1 MEPSLVER
9 ARSGDR
15 DAFSAIAVEVSDG
28 LFAVAHR
35 VLRDFDAAADALQ
48 VALVRMWRDL
58 PSLSDPNRFE
68 AWAYR
73 VLIHACHDSIRAR
86 RPSRPHL
93 HLVGD
98 DRAIVADHAAE
109 VVARDELDHAF
120 RRLTAEQRAILVL
133 QFYRDMKL
141 EDIAVL
147 LKIPIGT
154 VRSRL
159 HYAKQALRSA
169 LEADARPVI
178 TEIDVR

>member
-9 ARSGDR
+9 ARGGDR
-15 DAFSAIAVEVSDG
+15 EAFSAIAFEVSDG

-35 VLRDFDAAADALQ
+35 ILRDFDAAADALQ

-73 VLIHACHDSIRAR
+73 VLIRACHDAIRAR
-86 RPSRPHL
+86 RPAGRQL
-93 HLVGD
+93 HLLEGG
-98 DRAIVADHAAE
+98 RAIVGDHAGE
-109 VVARDELDHAF
+109 VVDRDELDHAF
-120 RRLTAEQRAILVL
+120 RRLTPEQRAILVL
-133 QFYRDMKL
+133 QYYRDMKL
-141 EDIAVL
+141 EDIAEL
-147 LKIPIGT
+147 LQIPIGT

-159 HYAKQALRSA
+159 YYAKRALRSA
-169 LEADARPVI
+169 LEADARPVM

>member
-15 DAFSAIAVEVSDG
+15 EAFSAIAFEVSDG

-58 PSLSDPNRFE
+58 PGLSDPNRFE

-73 VLIHACHDSIRAR
+73 VLIRACHDAIRAR
-86 RPSRPHL
+86 RPPGPQL
-93 HLVGD
+93 YLVAG
-98 DRAIVADHAAE
+98 DRATVADHAGD

-120 RRLTAEQRAILVL
+120 RRLTPDQRAILVL
-133 QFYRDMKL
+133 QYYRDLKL
-141 EDIAVL
+141 EDIASL
-147 LKIPIGT
+147 LQIPIGT

-159 HYAKQALRSA
+159 FYAKQALRSA
-169 LEADARPVI
+169 LEADSRPVI
-178 TEIDVR
+178 TEIVR

>member
-9 ARSGDR
+9 ARGGDR
-15 DAFSAIAVEVSDG
+15 EAFSAIAFEVSDG

-58 PSLSDPNRFE
+58 PSLSDPSRFE

-73 VLIHACHDSIRAR
+73 VLIRACHDAIRAR
-86 RPSRPHL
+86 RPAGPQL
-93 HLVGD
+93 HLLDGG
-98 DRAIVADHAAE
+98 RAIVADHASE
-109 VVARDELDHAF
+109 VVEREELDHAF
-120 RRLTAEQRAILVL
+120 RRLTPEQRAILVL
-133 QFYRDMKL
+133 QYYRDMKL
-141 EDIAVL
+141 EEIAVL
-147 LKIPIGT
+147 LQIPIGT

-159 HYAKQALRSA
+159 YYAKRALRSA

>member
-15 DAFSAIAVEVSDG
+15 DAFSAIAFEVSDS

-58 PSLSDPNRFE
+58 PSLSDPSRFE

-73 VLIHACHDSIRAR
+73 VLINACHDSIRAR
-86 RPSRPHL
+86 RPSPPQL

-120 RRLTAEQRAILVL
+120 RRLTAEQRAVLVL